1 MNVRCRLTTA
11 AALALPLLLS
21 GCSLFLFTT
30 RKLPVPKPPSMEQ
43 TVAPEALVAQLNQR
57 WDALSSL
64 TAKVEIQATAL
75 KTKEGVAKDY
85 TTFSGIILLRKP
97 EMLRVYGRVPVI
109 DTPMF
114 NMVGD
119 GKNFTLWIP
128 SKNMAYK
135 GSYTLKKKS
144 ANPLENLRP
153 GFFRDAIVVRG
164 LEPDDLYSV
173 VADSET
179 VEDKARKHLY
189 SVPEYI
195 LSISRRKPGSNQLT
209 PVRVI
214 TFNREDLMPYQ
225 QDIYDS
231 DGNLETQVYYASY
244 QDFGAGKYPSWVK
257 IVRPLEDY
265 QAVLTVDKVIENQT
279 LTDDQFILKLT
290 EGTKIQN
297 LE

>member
-1 MNVRCRLTTA
+1 MKTVRLMVSA
-11 AALALPLLLS
+11 GALCFPLLLS
-21 GCSLFLFTT
+21 GCFILSTT
-30 RKLPVPKPPSMEQ
+30 RRLPIPKEPYLVQIVTPEKLVQ
-43 TVAPEALVAQLNQR
+43 HLNDRWAALNSLN
-57 WDALSSL
+57 A
-64 TAKVEIQATAL
+64 TVEIQTSVM
-75 KTKEGVAKDY
+75 KTKAGLAKDY
-85 TTFSGIILLRKP
+85 STFPAIILLRKP
-97 EMLRVYGRVPVI
+97 DMLRVYGRVPVI
-109 DTPMF
+109 GTCLFDMAS
-114 NMVGD
+114 D
-119 GKNFTLWIP
+119 GKNFTLYIP
-128 SKNMAYK
+128 SKNKAVK
-135 GSYTLKKKS
+135 GSNELKKKS
-144 ANPLENLRP
+144 LSQVENLRP
-153 GFFRDAIVVRG
+153 GFFFDAMVVRG
-164 LEPDDLYSV
+164 LEPDDWYSV

-179 VEDKARKHLY
+179 VMDAARKHLFT
-189 SVPEYI
+189 VPEYI

>member
-1 MNVRCRLTTA
+1 MRKPYRYAVA
-11 AALALPLLLS
+11 AALTLPLLLS
-21 GCSLFLFTT
+21 GCSLVFTT
-30 RKLPVPKPPSMEQ
+30 RKLPIPKLPSMEQ

-57 WDALSSL
+57 WDVLSSL
-64 TAKVEIQATAL
+64 TANVDIQASVL

-85 TTFSGIILLRKP
+85 TSISGIILLRKP

-109 DTPMF
+109 GNRMF
-114 NMVGD
+114 DMVSD
-119 GKNFTLWIP
+119 GKDFTLWVP
-128 SKNMAYK
+128 HFNKAYN
-135 GSYTLKKKS
+135 GSNTLKKKS
-144 ANPLENLRP
+144 ASLIENMRP
-153 GFFRDAIVVRG
+153 GFFFDAMAVRG
-164 LEPDDLYSV
+164 LGPDDLYSV

-214 TFNREDLMPYQ
+214 TFNRDDLMPSQ

-231 DGNLETQVYYASY
+231 DGNLETQVYYAFY

-257 IVRPLEDY
+257 IVRPLEDV
-265 QAVLTVDKVIENQT
+265 QVVLTVDKVIENQT
-279 LTDDQFILKLT
+279 LKDDQFVLKLS
-290 EGTKIQN
+290 EGTQIQS